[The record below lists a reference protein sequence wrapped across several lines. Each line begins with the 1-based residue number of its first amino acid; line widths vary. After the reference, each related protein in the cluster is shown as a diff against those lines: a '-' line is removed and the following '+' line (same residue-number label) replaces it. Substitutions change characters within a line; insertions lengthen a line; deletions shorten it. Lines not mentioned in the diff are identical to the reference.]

1 MKKVIFILT
10 LFSFMLMA
18 CKETKI
24 VTIKSNLVDCQGEA
38 TQKCMQ
44 YKIKGED
51 NWQLFYDEIEGFTYE
66 EGYTYELEVDIE
78 KIDNPPA
85 DGSSLKYT
93 LKKVIK
99 KERDAQMA
107 LKMPESIE
115 TMVDNNKQS
124 DIMPLVVYDS
134 STRGFYMNLTVYNGG
149 YMTYTKQRNVR
160 PIRYDVSKEDVDDL
174 KKLISAID
182 LKGISSLE
190 SPTNKRRFDGAPHT
204 HLKIYSGKEEFRSST
219 FDGGYPPTELEALVN
234 KMLSLQP
241 KKQKNDD

>member
-1 MKKVIFILT
+1 MKKVVFILT

-18 CKETKI
+18 CKETKTVI
-24 VTIKSNLVDCQGEA
+24 LKSNLVDCQGEG

-51 NWQLFYDEIEGFTYE
+51 NWQLFYGEIEGFTYE
-66 EGYTYELEVDIE
+66 EGYNYELEVDIE

-85 DGSSLKYT
+85 DGSNLKYT
-93 LKKVIK
+93 LRKVLK
-99 KERDAQMA
+99 KERDTQMA
-107 LKMPESIE
+107 LNITENIKKL
-115 TMVDNNKQS
+115 NNNEQT

-149 YMTYTKQRNVR
+149 YITYTKQRNVR
-160 PIRYDVSKEDVDDL
+160 PLRYDVSKEDIADL
-174 KKLISAID
+174 KKIISTID
-182 LKGISSLE
+182 LKEISLLE

-204 HLKIYSGKEEFRSST
+204 HVKVYQGKEEFKSST
-219 FDGGYPPTELEALVN
+219 FDGGHPPVELEALVN